1 LRKKEFKIL
10 AIVCDGR
17 KTLINSFK
25 NIPVQMCQFHQV
37 AIIGRYNT
45 ENPELPASIELKE
58 LMAMMKKRTD
68 NFFNL
73 SST

>member
-1 LRKKEFKIL
+1 
-10 AIVCDGR
+10 
-17 KTLINSFK
+17 
-25 NIPVQMCQFHQV
+25 MCQFHQV